1 MQTSAVRS
9 SKAKWIVALGMLGA
23 FIGALTFIMG
33 IAIGIAFAR
42 PGGLLDAGAS
52 PFAVSP
58 SIAANSSAVN
68 DTAAEQGR
76 QSGLNYA
83 LIDDVLRRLRRQ
95 WYGEMPSSAQLTDG
109 AIKGIV
115 SSLGDEFTQ
124 YVEPRFAKL
133 LNEDMSGVFEG
144 IGATLRQ
151 TPAGGVQI
159 VRTFPGTPAERGGVQ
174 PGDIIEA
181 VNGVSTQGLNSIEV
195 AALVRGPR
203 GSEVTLTL
211 RRAGRARPFDITLVR
226 ERIEIPLVSSKMVGD
241 GSIGYVSLFDFSQPA
256 SQQLE
261 KHLQE
266 ILSKQPSALILDLRD
281 NPGGLLSQAQ
291 EVGDIFLKQGVLVIE
306 RDYRG
311 NRKVTRTTDRGLV
324 QDIPMVVLVNGGSA
338 SAAEIVAGAMQDR
351 GRAVL
356 IGERTFGKGSVQSP
370 QTLSNGGQLRI
381 TIERWYTP
389 NDRVIHGVGI
399 EPDYIVN
406 STPDDLRQGKDPQL
420 EAAIAF
426 LATGKTPPPTPF
438 PTVEPIRK
446 P

>member
-1 MQTSAVRS
+1 
-9 SKAKWIVALGMLGA
+9 
-23 FIGALTFIMG
+23 
-33 IAIGIAFAR
+33 
-42 PGGLLDAGAS
+42 
-52 PFAVSP
+52 
-58 SIAANSSAVN
+58 
-68 DTAAEQGR
+68 
-76 QSGLNYA
+76 
-83 LIDDVLRRLRRQ
+83 
-95 WYGEMPSSAQLTDG
+95 
-109 AIKGIV
+109 
-115 SSLGDEFTQ
+115 
-124 YVEPRFAKL
+124 
-133 LNEDMSGVFEG
+133 
-144 IGATLRQ
+144 
-151 TPAGGVQI
+151 
-159 VRTFPGTPAERGGVQ
+159 
-174 PGDIIEA
+174 
-181 VNGVSTQGLNSIEV
+181 VSTQGLNSIEV